1 MTFPKL
7 KNEKK
12 LRESEERFKKLSKL
26 TFEGILIHDNGIAID
41 LNDSLLKMIGN
52 KRKEVIGNNVIELCV
67 PKEFHKIIVENT
79 GKKFTEPYEAIL
91 KRKNGK
97 LVPIEI
103 ESRNV
108 AEEGKQYRVTAIRDI
123 TERKNA
129 EAENE
134 K

>member
-1 MTFPKL
+1 
-7 KNEKK
+7 
-12 LRESEERFKKLSKL
+12 
-26 TFEGILIHDNGIAID
+26 
-41 LNDSLLKMIGN
+41 MIGN

-134 K
+134 KLVTQLRRSQKLETIGIVD